1 MDSKTIEKIKENY
14 KKMEKNYVNQL
25 FFQTTHGS
33 TIGRYREKIWEEM
46 FESIV
51 PKKFVIE
58 QSVFIIDSKGNVS
71 NEVDLAIFDEM
82 YTPYVFRY
90 GEIKFIPIEAVV
102 DQHIIICHFQKNK

>member
-71 NEVDLAIFDEM
+71 NAEM
-82 YTPYVFRY
+82 FNGKI
-90 GEIKFIPIEAVV
+90 GEEA
-102 DQHIIICHFQKNK
+102 KKEGES